1 MASLFQSF
9 GVTGVAFID
18 FETTGLDPRENH
30 PTEIAIKKVGVG
42 ALGKVYVRD
51 YQTMIKL
58 PEGVEISEFIQK
70 LTGLTTEKVNSE
82 GKDITEVIPEVQNLI
97 DSNTLVVAQSA
108 NFDLG
113 YLAVHFGIEPAHFM
127 CTKTIE
133 FFTAPHLSTKL
144 NDTHARYAP
153 EATFE
158 QTHRAMDDVEMLMDI
173 FNGQVGVHG
182 NEAMMFFKNKIAIPP
197 ERPLVFYPDNAII
210 LDYSQKYVSSK
221 THNELKERVE
231 YLEERDDELSRLEA
245 YGVDNWCGYGEAM
258 SDSMGIF
265 EEE

>member
-18 FETTGLDPRENH
+18 FETTGLDPKECY

-42 ALGKVYVRD
+42 SLGVPYVKE
-51 YQTMIKL
+51 YESMIKL

-70 LTGLTTEKVNSE
+70 LTGLTTEMVNTQ
-82 GKDITEVIPEVQNLI
+82 GKAIEEVIPEVQELI
-97 DSNTLVVAQSA
+97 DSQTLVIAQSA

-113 YLAVHFGIEPAHFM
+113 YLAEHFGIEPLHFM

-153 EATFE
+153 EVTFE
-158 QTHRAMDDVEMLMDI
+158 QTHRAMDDVNMLMDI

-197 ERPLVFYPDNAII
+197 ERPLVFYPYNAII

-221 THNELKERVE
+221 THDKLKEELETAQE
-231 YLEERDDELSRLEA
+231 YADKYSRLEA
-245 YGVDNWCGYGEAM
+245 YGVDNWSGYSEAM
-258 SDSMGIF
+258 NDSEGIF
-265 EEE
+265 E